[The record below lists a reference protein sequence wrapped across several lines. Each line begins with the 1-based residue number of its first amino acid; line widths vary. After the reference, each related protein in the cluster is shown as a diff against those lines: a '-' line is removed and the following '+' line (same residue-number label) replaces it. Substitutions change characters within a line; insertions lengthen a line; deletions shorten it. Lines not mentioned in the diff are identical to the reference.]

1 VLLDEIIFRHFQ
13 VLGEGWDLLR
23 GKSDIAGPST
33 AGGASLALKNRFHDQ
48 ERAIPQWGGLR
59 LRLLVSLFMDGNDFS
74 QWFGNFRIRTCV
86 GRGDR
91 SC

>member
-1 VLLDEIIFRHFQ
+1 MLLDEIIFRHFQ
-13 VLGEGWDLLR
+13 VLGEGGDLLR

-33 AGGASLALKNRFHDQ
+33 AGGASLALKNGFHDLSGLFHGG
-48 ERAIPQWGGLR
+48 GGLR

-74 QWFGNFRIRTCV
+74 RWFGNFRIRTCV
-86 GRGDR
+86 GRGNR